1 MNIPPD
7 LITRT
12 STAIIIVAVTL
23 VALSSG
29 ALGWGMFCIT
39 VAAGMMDEWRSLT
52 ATMRK
57 PVFFSGLLV
66 ISCAVASATLIYSA
80 EHGFTYLGFLIA
92 CVSATDI
99 FAYFGGK
106 TFGRTKLA
114 PTISPNKTVEGLISG
129 MIAASVTALLIVTLS
144 DLPMPAFIALA
155 TGATLAF
162 VAQMGDLLESAAK
175 RRADVKD
182 SGALLPGHGGLLD
195 RTDGYITALPV
206 FYAMLH
212 YSNHLN

>member
-1 MNIPPD
+1 MTFPPD

-12 STAIIIVAVTL
+12 STAIIIIAVTII
-23 VALSSG
+23 ALSSG

-52 ATMRK
+52 VSMRK

-66 ISCAVASATLIYSA
+66 ISCAVASAILIYSA
-80 EHGFTYLGFLIA
+80 PQGFTYLGFLIA

-106 TFGRTKLA
+106 ALGRRKLA
-114 PTISPNKTVEGLISG
+114 PHISPNKTVEGLLCG
-129 MIAASVTALLIVTLS
+129 MAASSLVAVGITLFFN
-144 DLPMPAFIALA
+144 LPMPVFLALGTGAALA
-155 TGATLAF
+155 L

-175 RRADVKD
+175 RKADMKD

-206 FYAMLH
+206 FYGML
-212 YSNHLN
+212 YMANHL